1 MSVSE
6 TLFDRAK
13 KCIPGGVN
21 SPVRAFGSVGIA
33 PRFITRG
40 AGDRIWDEDGKEY
53 IDYIGSWGPM
63 ILGHGHPAV
72 LEAVE
77 KAVRDGLSFG
87 AATAKFKGVLRFWY
101 PDGGEH
107 DDSKKRRL
115 KTALKTISDSNN
127 LRIDFTKEW
136 DGAQLAGAVV
146 GMIFRD
152 KEWDYNGKTG
162 FTAQPYSVISLDD
175 WQSGN
180 YKIPDPLTLSPT
192 AQTYTAA
199 PAGQQLDDDLPF

>member
-1 MSVSE
+1 MRAFEDFNSVQE
-6 TLFDRAK
+6 YTTFQKLPAGAYKVRIIRAEDTQDALCLLFD
-13 KCIPGGVN
+13 
-21 SPVRAFGSVGIA
+21 IA
-33 PRFITRG
+33 EGEYQDYFKRKL
-40 AGDRIWDEDGKEY
+40 ADDRK
-53 IDYIGSWGPM
+53 
-63 ILGHGHPAV
+63 
-72 LEAVE
+72 
-77 KAVRDGLSFG
+77 SFG

-136 DGAQLAGAVV
+136 DGAQLSGAVV

-152 KEWDYNGKTG
+152 KEWSYNGKTG

-180 YKIPDPLTLSPT
+180 YKIPEPLTLSPT